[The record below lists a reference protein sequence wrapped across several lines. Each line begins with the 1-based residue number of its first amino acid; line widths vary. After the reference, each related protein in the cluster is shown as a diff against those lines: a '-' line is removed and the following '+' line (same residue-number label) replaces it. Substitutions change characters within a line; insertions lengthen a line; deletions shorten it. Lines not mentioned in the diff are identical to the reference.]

1 MKSKTTAVAVLAA
14 ALIVGAFAHQI
25 ASREAAALGL
35 SLLEISLLGAAA
47 GAFAT
52 RTIPA

>member
-1 MKSKTTAVAVLAA
+1 MNTKATAAAVLIG

-25 ASREAAALGL
+25 ANREAAVLGL
-35 SLLEISLLGAAA
+35 SLIEIGLLGAAA